1 LTFNDFKLCFLFISK
16 TVILKAIEEEL
27 DSLKIPNGQ
36 EGLTKSATYIFELL
50 DKCGVN
56 FNKKGYVFDILQ
68 RLLQY
73 FGSQTPNPRH
83 HNGASLGKFF
93 DFLQV

>member
-1 LTFNDFKLCFLFISK
+1 
-16 TVILKAIEEEL
+16 
-27 DSLKIPNGQ
+27 LKIPNGH
-36 EGLTKSATYIFELL
+36 EGLTKSATYIFELME
-50 DKCGVN
+50 KCGVN

-73 FGSQTPNPRH
+73 FGAQTPNPRH

-93 DFLQV
+93 DFLQVFLDGYFSIQSFNFIFFYI